1 MEILQVEKEVV
12 KDFLDREWE
21 PFDLEQFGGHTQEIW
36 AEQTY
41 SLAAYQGEVVVGA
54 AVFQIEG
61 GVGKLE
67 ELIVGTDYRQ
77 RGVGG
82 QLIDRFEEICR
93 QEGCHKLRLI
103 TLLGSPA
110 QPFYEN
116 HGYHQEAVSRRDFQ
130 GRDWAVMVKFIAH
143 APSPPEGEG

>member
-12 KDFLDREWE
+12 KDFLDHEWE
-21 PFDLEQFGGHTQEIW
+21 TFDLEHFGGHTSEIW
-36 AEQTY
+36 AEQIYT
-41 SLAAYQGEVVVGA
+41 LAAYEGEEVVGA

-67 ELIVGTDYRQ
+67 EFIVGAGHRN

-82 QLIDRFEEICR
+82 LLLTRFEEICR

-103 TLLGSPA
+103 TLLDSSA
-110 QPFYEN
+110 QHFYEN
-116 HGYHQEAVSRRDFQ
+116 HGYQQEAVSRRDFQ
-130 GRDWAVMVKFIAH
+130 GRDWAVMVKFL
-143 APSPPEGEG
+143 EK